1 MPFGPCESCGAGPV
15 LLEDYDGKC
24 SSCWSLNG
32 LDEAEKPLARDINL
46 VEALLH
52 PIADIERV
60 GELMSASRNKELQ
73 TFLKKFLKKH
83 KPK

>member
-1 MPFGPCESCGAGPV
+1 MLFGPWESCGAGPV

-46 VEALLH
+46 VETLLH

-60 GELMSASRNKELQ
+60 GELTLVSRSKELQ
-73 TFLKKFLKKH
+73 KVLKKFLKKH